1 MKRLNKSTRILKALD
16 PADLVRQVNGCVT
29 SEYSEDPH
37 GQIFVSAEGLICQN
51 VVPSPC
57 RDDYRLIVAKDLD
70 DLEQQEQN
78 LILLGFD
85 FYLGT
90 IMWNGF
96 YLQWMSRMN
105 ASVARVRDAITQVFL
120 PAARED
126 ELQLV
131 EDVRAVLG
139 MTPASNGAA
148 FEVTFPFPFPIRLS

>member
-1 MKRLNKSTRILKALD
+1 MMNKSTRILKAKD
-16 PADLVRQVNGCVT
+16 PADLVRHVNDCVT
-29 SEYSEDPH
+29 GNYPEDLH

-57 RDDYRLIVAKDLD
+57 IDEYRLIVANDLD
-70 DLEQQEQN
+70 DLELQEQN

-85 FYLGT
+85 FFLST

-105 ASVARVRDAITQVFL
+105 ESGARVRDAIAQVFT
-120 PAARED
+120 PMRRVD

-131 EDVRAVLG
+131 EDVRAGLSIRPVAEDVFQVAV
-139 MTPASNGAA
+139 PS
-148 FEVTFPFPFPIRLS
+148 PFRLS